1 MSITVSEKTHW
12 KERIAQ
18 KIERAIKELVDKHDP
33 AFLETASKR
42 ACEAAIQTLG
52 GTKLAA
58 ELETL
63 NRDRDR
69 LKDAVAVIER
79 ELEALA
85 EGKPR
90 KPYVHYA
97 DSNWSRAVAHQQDVE
112 LQRILS
118 QAPLGQRILKLR
130 SEQESLLDT
139 VWLSTSTVQ
148 IRELWKNV
156 TDLLS
161 DELSELQKKVLAQPS
176 IKEDAK

>member
-1 MSITVSEKTHW
+1 MSITVAEKTHW

-18 KIERAIKELVDKHDP
+18 KIERAIKELVATHDP
-33 AFLETASKR
+33 AFLETASQR
-42 ACEAAIQTLG
+42 ARDAAIRTLG
-52 GTKLAA
+52 GAALAA

-69 LKDAVAVIER
+69 LKNAVTAIER
-79 ELEALA
+79 ELEALV

-90 KPYVHYA
+90 KAYVHYA
-97 DSNWSRAVAHQQDVE
+97 DSNWSRAVAHQQEVE

-161 DELSELQKKVLAQPS
+161 DELSELQKKVLAQPNS
-176 IKEDAK
+176 EEGSK

>member
-18 KIERAIKELVDKHDP
+18 KIERAIKELVNKHDP
-33 AFLETASKR
+33 AFLETSSQR
-42 ACEAAIQTLG
+42 AQEAAIQSLG

-58 ELETL
+58 ELKTL
-63 NRDRDR
+63 DRDRDR
-69 LKDAVAVIER
+69 LKDAVDTIER
-79 ELEALA
+79 ELESLV

-90 KPYVHYA
+90 KPFVHYA
-97 DSNWSRAVAHQQDVE
+97 DSNWSRAVAHQQEIE

-118 QAPLGQRILKLR
+118 EAPLGQRILKLR

-156 TDLLS
+156 TELLS
-161 DELSELQKKVLAQPS
+161 DELSELQKKVLAHSQS
-176 IKEDAK
+176 EEDAK